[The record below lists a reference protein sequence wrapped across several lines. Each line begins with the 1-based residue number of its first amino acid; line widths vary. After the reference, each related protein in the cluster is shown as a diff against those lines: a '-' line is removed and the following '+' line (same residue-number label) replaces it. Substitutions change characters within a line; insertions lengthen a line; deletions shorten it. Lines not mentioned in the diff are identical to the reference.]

1 MGPPCRCSD
10 CSPGTGHSV
19 LDRRQRAVA
28 LCFVAAAWACAAA
41 AQSVKGMAPGDQYF
55 GRLKLSFLGI
65 NNTFKDSGIRAGA
78 HTVDPDIQTKVDSAI
93 DALNDWQRQFPNDP
107 QLARSYFLAQQ
118 TLKKIWVKQY
128 QEKAWAYMQHIVAQ
142 YPSTF
147 YGKTIKAEIAK
158 GFTQHYFATAEPCG
172 PDGPQPL
179 PTAAPAVDSGKYKV
193 QIEPAP
199 CYTPK
204 PSPSPSPSPTETPTA
219 PPPQETPLSSPSAS
233 GLPAQ
238 PPSSPSQPSQPPA
251 ASESPAAS
259 QSPASLPSPAAPP
272 SPVASPSHP
281 PPSQPSPSSVA
292 SPSPLESPSPAAP
305 ASPAASPRARPQG
318 RV

>member
-179 PTAAPAVDSGKYKV
+179 PTAAPAVVMGDPKHGAVIFKQNCTTCHGAAGAGGGIGPVLKGEKQRKNYAAAIV
-193 QIEPAP
+193 WIENP
-199 CYTPK
+199 
-204 PSPSPSPSPTETPTA
+204 
-219 PPPQETPLSSPSAS
+219 
-233 GLPAQ
+233 Q
-238 PPSSPSQPSQPPA
+238 PPMPK
-251 ASESPAAS
+251 
-259 QSPASLPSPAAPP
+259 LY
-272 SPVASPSHP
+272 
-281 PPSQPSPSSVA
+281 
-292 SPSPLESPSPAAP
+292 PSPLSLSDVQDVAAYVESL
-305 ASPAASPRARPQG
+305 
-318 RV
+318 